1 MLHKRKILKNINKW
15 LNKDQCIFLIGARQ
29 VGKTSLLHIIKE
41 SIDDNCKETNSQSIF
56 YDLEDF
62 ETLHYFNESPKNLI
76 KDLQIN
82 TAYENLDKIYVFI
95 DEIQYLNDPSHFI
108 KYIYDTYKK
117 KIKLIVSG
125 SSSFYIDKNFK
136 DSLSGRKII
145 FEIMP
150 LDFDEFLLFRG
161 KRKYRKADFQDLSP
175 NDKREMKNLLEE
187 YSRFGSYPAV
197 VLEPEFQLKKLI
209 LKELI
214 NSYLKKDVLE
224 NQIRYPDKFYKLIK
238 ILAENT
244 GAQINNNE
252 LANSLD
258 LSYSTVEN
266 YLYILEKTFY
276 IKTIKPFYKNLRKEL
291 TKMPKI
297 FLLDMGVRNYLL
309 DDFKEFDKR
318 LDKGAFLENL
328 YFKFLTDNFPDKKIN
343 YWRTTDQKEID
354 FIIPDECL
362 AVEIKSKKA
371 KARSKAKKEFLENYP
386 EFDFSFRDY
395 EDLLEF

>member
-1 MLHKRKILKNINKW
+1 
-15 LNKDQCIFLIGARQ
+15 
-29 VGKTSLLHIIKE
+29 
-41 SIDDNCKETNSQSIF
+41 
-56 YDLEDF
+56 
-62 ETLHYFNESPKNLI
+62 
-76 KDLQIN
+76 
-82 TAYENLDKIYVFI
+82 
-95 DEIQYLNDPSHFI
+95 
-108 KYIYDTYKK
+108 
-117 KIKLIVSG
+117 
-125 SSSFYIDKNFK
+125 
-136 DSLSGRKII
+136 
-145 FEIMP
+145 MP

-224 NQIRYPDKFYKLIK
+224 NQIRYPDKFYKLVK

-309 DDFKEFDKR
+309 DDFKEF
-318 LDKGAFLENL
+318 
-328 YFKFLTDNFPDKKIN
+328 
-343 YWRTTDQKEID
+343 
-354 FIIPDECL
+354 
-362 AVEIKSKKA
+362 
-371 KARSKAKKEFLENYP
+371 
-386 EFDFSFRDY
+386 
-395 EDLLEF
+395 